1 MLLLSKW
8 NNNNECVL
16 HVRSSPQ
23 YYQQQ
28 PLPVSLYKNPS
39 TIVLQRR
46 KLRLRLGKVPKV
58 TYIVSARAGIQI
70 PTQSTQEATSLSAV
84 QYCLKMHQYNQA
96 AMVSDSIL
104 IRWPKME
111 FNNVN
116 VSFDWGKKL
125 MV

>member
-1 MLLLSKW
+1 M
-8 NNNNECVL
+8 NECALDVS
-16 HVRSSPQ
+16 SSPQ
-23 YYQQQ
+23 YYQQH
-28 PLPVSLYKNPS
+28 PLPASLDKNPS

-58 TYIVSARAGIQI
+58 TYIVSAGAGIQI

-84 QYCLKMHQYNQA
+84 QYCLKMYHYNQA
-96 AMVSDSIL
+96 ALVSDSIL

-111 FNNVN
+111 FNNIN
-116 VSFDWGKKL
+116 VSFDSGKKL